1 MHTLCMIDVHDFN
14 AMALQAAARA
24 KQLGLTQGGIAT
36 ALGASQ
42 SQVSRV
48 LSGLAK
54 RHSKLLD
61 AVCKYVFSHPHRE
74 SDGTDGN
81 HELMQAISDVWD
93 GTPQHAH
100 ALATVIRSLS
110 LLQAPSTAQAR

>member
-1 MHTLCMIDVHDFN
+1 MHTLCMIDAHDFN
-14 AMALQAAARA
+14 AMARQAAARA
-24 KQLGLTQGGIAT
+24 KQLGLTQEAIAA

-48 LSGLAK
+48 LSGHAK

-61 AVCKYVFSHPHRE
+61 AVCKYVFSHSQGE
-74 SDGTDGN
+74 SGSTDGN
-81 HELMQAISDVWD
+81 RELMQAINDVWY

-110 LLQAPSTAQAR
+110 LLHPPSTVQAR